1 MMKIKHILF
10 SALLFSAC
18 DVLDQQPEDLIPT
31 SEAII
36 DKQSAT
42 SAVNGI
48 YHALQDGD
56 YYGGRYIL
64 ATEMVA
70 GNGTASAFQAFWQ
83 ELASG
88 RVPVSNFHVE
98 DSWIALYNVVNAAN
112 AVIEAVP
119 NVGELDESEKNDML
133 GQAYFLRG
141 LAFFDALR
149 QYGEFY
155 NTGSEFGI
163 PLKLQPSLAPSET
176 ARATVANSYVQ
187 IESDLQEAIDRL
199 GNGSPFFASQTA
211 AKALKARVHLYQ
223 NEFGLAETLASEV
236 IDELGA
242 LPPDY
247 NEIYTTEESAEAI
260 FELEFIQQDDPNV
273 WSIEMYNNP
282 PEVSVTD
289 GLIDFLSNRNENERG
304 MLFETLGNGLNRCI
318 KYGTEAI
325 EDGENTIVIRLS
337 EMYLIRAEA
346 LGRSGV
352 PNDAL
357 PDLNAV
363 RNRAGLT
370 SLTNIASDAELI
382 TTLLNER
389 RAEFAYEG
397 HYWFDMVRYGRME
410 TIRGLESFRRIFPIP
425 RREINISDG
434 TLVQNPE
441 YN

>member
-1 MMKIKHILF
+1 MKYIIIYGLF
-10 SALLFSAC
+10 LTGC
-18 DVLDQQPEDLIPT
+18 NVLDQEPETFVQTQNALVDR
-31 SEAII
+31 
-36 DKQSAT
+36 QSAT
-42 SAVNGI
+42 AAVNGL
-48 YHALQDGD
+48 YHTLQDGD
-56 YYGGRYIL
+56 YYGGRYIM

-88 RVPVSNFHVE
+88 RVPASNFHVE
-98 DSWIALYNVVNAAN
+98 DSWIALYATVNAAN
-112 AVIEAVP
+112 IVIEYIP
-119 NVGELDESEKNDML
+119 QISELTESEKSDML
-133 GQAYFLRG
+133 GQAYFIRG

-149 QYGEFY
+149 QYGEFF
-155 NTGSEFGI
+155 NVSSEFGI

-176 ARATVANSYVQ
+176 ARATVANSYTQ

-199 GNGSPFFASQTA
+199 ESASPFFASKVA

-223 NEFGLAETLASEV
+223 NEFDQAETLATEV
-236 IDELGA
+236 INELGN
-242 LPPDY
+242 LPDDY
-247 NEIYTTEESAEAI
+247 NEIYTTEESSEAI

-282 PEVSVTD
+282 PEVSVTNN
-289 GLIDFLSNRNENERG
+289 LIDFFNNRNENERG
-304 MLFETLGNGLNRCI
+304 MLFETTSSGLNRCI
-318 KYGTEAI
+318 KYGTTPQ
-325 EDGENTIVIRLS
+325 EDGENTIIIRLS

-346 LGRSGV
+346 LGRDGV

-357 PDLNAV
+357 PDINAV

-370 SLTNIASDAELI
+370 SFTNIASDAELL
-382 TTLLNER
+382 TVLLNER
-389 RAEFAYEG
+389 RAEFAFEG

-410 TIRGLESFRRIFPIP
+410 SIRGLESFRRIFPIP